1 MQSLLLAV
9 ELLVLALVQQQA
21 QELLAGQ
28 LELALPPALAEAVA
42 LGHCND

>member
-9 ELLVLALVQQQA
+9 GLLVLALVQQQA

-28 LELALPPALAEAVA
+28 PALPPALAEAAA
-42 LGHCND
+42 LGHCID

>member
-9 ELLVLALVQQQA
+9 GLLVLALVQQQA

-28 LELALPPALAEAVA
+28 LVPPPALAEVLA

>member
-9 ELLVLALVQQQA
+9 VLLVLALVQEQA

-28 LELALPPALAEAVA
+28 LALPPALSEAVA
-42 LGHCND
+42 LGRCND